1 MPGAHHPRRPADPTG
16 RFRLSGADR
25 RAAGRRQDVA
35 GTRKAR
41 QRRGGEPQ
49 REHEQ
54 DRQRDL
60 DRVRPAQRR
69 EGMSGERA
77 DIGGPFT
84 LIAPDGSPFPSTKL
98 AGKPFAIF
106 FGFTRCPDVC
116 PTSLARMARLR
127 KQLGTDGGRF
137 EIVFVSVDPGHDT
150 PADVGRYAAMF
161 GTPIHGLTGTDAQ
174 LAAIEKAYGVYVQ
187 KVPQP
192 GGDYM
197 IDHTAAIY
205 LMDAAG
211 RFADTINFQEPEA
224 ESLGKLKRLVERS

>member
-1 MPGAHHPRRPADPTG
+1 MTVPDPDDAAPPAG
-16 RFRLSGADR
+16 DR
-25 RAAGRRQDVA
+25 SLRWLVVLLVSIGLLGLALVAFGGGKGGQPENAGMEDV
-35 GTRKAR
+35 
-41 QRRGGEPQ
+41 GGQ
-49 REHEQ
+49 
-54 DRQRDL
+54 
-60 DRVRPAQRR
+60 
-69 EGMSGERA
+69 GA

-127 KQLGTDGGRF
+127 KQLGADGGRF

-161 GTPIHGLTGTDAQ
+161 GSPIHGLTGTGAQ

-192 GGDYM
+192 GGDYT

-224 ESLGKLKRLVERS
+224 ESLAKLKRLVERS